1 MSDLLERMAGRF
13 NGGISVLCL
22 GPPGTGK
29 SKLLGSAAE
38 HGKAVLLSLR
48 ANEPNSWAYTRE
60 GLDLSFNPAT
70 DLFVDNKWQPDLD
83 LFEATAAMRFV
94 QRLYEL
100 QEDTEYDIVL
110 IDPLTDLSVICAN
123 LIVAKQKVAAISD
136 LDDSR
141 GAYGRM
147 RDMQRRITKLIT
159 SLQYAAKPKHV
170 LVACHVQPAKE
181 DERGNREVT
190 FSGEVLAA
198 LDGSYREHIA
208 GEFQLVLHSRIV
220 MEGESYKDKKAS
232 YQVEVASNVKRHNK
246 IALAPALEGMLD
258 NDFGVVMEAVLDA

>member
-1 MSDLLERMAGRF
+1 MSERF
-13 NGGISVLCL
+13 TGGVSTLVL

-38 HGKAVLLSLR
+38 HGKAVLLALR
-48 ANEPNSWAYTRE
+48 ANEPNSWAYTRD
-60 GLDLSFNPAT
+60 GLDISFDPAK
-70 DLFVDNKWQPDLD
+70 DLFVDSQWQPDLD
-83 LFEATAAMRFV
+83 MYQASAAMRLIK
-94 QRLYEL
+94 RLYEL
-100 QEDTEYDIVL
+100 QEDEEFDFVL

-123 LIVAKQKVAAISD
+123 MILAKQKVGVISD

-141 GAYGRM
+141 GAYGRL
-147 RDMQRRITKLIT
+147 RDQQRRITKLIT
-159 SLQYAAKPKHV
+159 SLQYAKKPKHV

-208 GEFQLVLHSRIV
+208 GEFQLVLHTRIEMV
-220 MEGESYKDKKAS
+220 GDSYKDKEAS
-232 YQVEVASNVKRHNK
+232 YKVEVASNVKRHNK
-246 IALAPALEGMLD
+246 VALAPALKGMLD
-258 NDFGVVMEAVLDA
+258 NDYGTVMEAVLGA